1 MARDFA
7 PVVAAET
14 LLRHGLSDDKVLA
27 FVAETWNLDD
37 TDARDAIAAAH
48 VLLRR
53 EHEIDN
59 AHDGTSG

>member
-14 LLRHGLSDDKVLA
+14 LLRHGLTDQKVLA

-37 TDARDAIAAAH
+37 ADARDAVAAAH

-53 EHEIDN
+53 EHEIEN
-59 AHDGTSG
+59 ADDDTSA